1 MNIYQARKAA
11 HMCVRC
17 GRITERTLTGKCR
30 CQECEDKTVASKRY
44 HNQLMRRK
52 HLCIWCGKPS
62 EERLCPSC
70 REIERRRA
78 REWKEKKRAT
88 VS

>member
-1 MNIYQARKAA
+1 MNIYQTRKAA

-17 GRITERTLTGKCR
+17 GRITERTLNGKCR
-30 CQECEDKTVASKRY
+30 CQECEDKTIEARRY
-44 HNQLMRRK
+44 KNRLRMKQG
-52 HLCIWCGKPS
+52 LCIWCGKPS

-78 REWKEKKRAT
+78 REWKEKHAGIH
-88 VS
+88 S

>member
-1 MNIYQARKAA
+1 MNFYQTRKAA
-11 HMCVRC
+11 HMCIRC
-17 GRITERTLTGKCR
+17 GKITERTLNGKCR

-78 REWKEKKRAT
+78 REWKEKHAGIH
-88 VS
+88 S